1 LITPAVSLFR
11 HLSFV
16 CLVLALAA
24 VLGLLVL
31 DVRHGFRL
39 TEGHQKTGAL
49 ALILIGTSYIL
60 VHAGGAAGRG
70 TRLRAIFLGA
80 AFALWGAEQF
90 MPGGAASTVIDS
102 AVIGIFVVDLS
113 FSVARRLKR
122 PDQQDD

>member
-1 LITPAVSLFR
+1 MTIPVVPLFR

-49 ALILIGTSYIL
+49 ALILIGASYISAY
-60 VHAGGAAGRG
+60 AGGAAARG

-90 MPGGAASTVIDS
+90 MPAGATSTVIDS

-113 FSVARRLKR
+113 CSVARRLKR
-122 PDQQDD
+122 PDQHDD